1 VTAINQTFAMTGRHT
16 RTLLRQPWFIAFWI
30 MQPIIWLLLFGA
42 LFKSVVNIPGFGAS
56 ANYVDYIMPGVLVMT
71 AIFAS
76 GWSGMGIIEDLDRGI
91 MDRFLVAPS
100 SRAALIGGRI
110 GYEMFSIVVQGL
122 IIGGLA
128 FVLGAQFEGG
138 VFGFGALVLCALLL
152 GASFAALSNAMALMV
167 RQRESLIGAN
177 SFLVLPLTFLSSAFM
192 PLALAPEVI
201 ATIAKF
207 NPVEWAVA
215 GGREAMSAG
224 ADWAF
229 VGVRVGLLGVLAVIC
244 MWLAT
249 RAFAA
254 YQRSI

>member
-1 VTAINQTFAMTGRHT
+1 M
-16 RTLLRQPWFIAFWI
+16 
-30 MQPIIWLLLFGA
+30 
-42 LFKSVVNIPGFGAS
+42 VNIPGFGGS
-56 ANYVDYIMPGVLVMT
+56 ANYIDYIMPGVLVMT

-100 SRAALIGGRI
+100 NRGALIAGRI
-110 GYEMFSIVVQGL
+110 GYEMFSILVQGL
-122 IIGGLA
+122 IIGALG
-128 FVLGAQFEGG
+128 FVLGAQFQGG
-138 VFGFGALVLCALLL
+138 FAGFAALVLCALLL

-192 PLALAPEVI
+192 PLGLAPEVI

-215 GGREAMSAG
+215 GGREAMSASP
-224 ADWAF
+224 DWAF
-229 VGVRVGLLGVLAVIC
+229 VGVRVGLLGVLVVVC
-244 MWLAT
+244 WWLAT
-249 RAFAA
+249 RAFAV